1 MKKQLPGWAVLL
13 IITLAAGLALGGTY
27 ALTKDP
33 IDQQA
38 MLTAEKARKAV
49 LPDADSFEKLAVN
62 EDAAVNWAYAG
73 RKDGNI
79 VGYVAQN
86 TVTGFGGE
94 VEVTVG
100 TNTMG
105 VLSGVRVGGTNFSET
120 AGLGARAKEPA
131 FYEQFAGKEYPL
143 DLIKYGGEI
152 DAITSASIT
161 SGAVV
166 RGVNSAIKFLSEVGG
181 FKINEPISLV
191 DELGNNRYATTKQ
204 GFGGPVYVEL
214 EIADGVITDVVIG
227 DESFAESAGYGARA
241 KEEAFYSQYIGKSG
255 TGLTL
260 NSDVD
265 QVSGAT
271 ITSTAVNDAVNL
283 ILLYVNDP
291 DAFNAQMADQPE
303 EVDVSIPA
311 GAETFT
317 VQANGLSG
325 TFNVTIGIGE
335 DGAVNGIA
343 IGDSSTE
350 ADVPFLGKVKN
361 SNAFLAQFIGATG
374 SLNENEVDLVS
385 GATVSSKAVISA
397 VNKAYAASKGEVI
410 EEPAVTEAPAETKAA
425 AENSF
430 TASAQGFGGPVA
442 VSAAFDAE
450 GKITSISIGD
460 SSFNE
465 TTGLGAKALEDSFQA
480 QFIGKQM
487 PLTLADIDAI
497 AGATVTSTA
506 VVDALN
512 AAYEKSLSGE
522 EAGTE
527 EEPAQAETASA
538 YAFKDIRNTATIATQ
553 KNDLQVKVSFVQ
565 NTVAGLVV
573 MERPAGTEQ
582 AYALSG
588 LDAEMKNL
596 FLAATLPLAVED
608 QETSEAALVASAI
621 NAAYYAQ
628 GGAVKAKPAPASPA
642 EPEIIGGAD
651 EPTAIILPA
660 TVDSDGWYTSE
671 VICFFTAVKVEAQF
685 ADGKVAALNVS
696 DKQIG
701 SEKDFAPSSRQ
712 AAMEAQFV
720 GAALPIDNNQM
731 TPYASAVA
739 IALNQAFGASGQTV
753 ADESALPSGV
763 GIGSSVMFFSEYTAV
778 AAFDGNQLVNYIVYT
793 VPVSGENPEEAVSL
807 DNPALQEALIGREMP
822 LNPDEFKTGIG
833 GSPAYVVN
841 AIVIAINDAYNQSSA
856 GQQ

>member
-291 DAFNAQMADQPE
+291 DAFNAQMAD
-303 EVDVSIPA
+303 
-311 GAETFT
+311 
-317 VQANGLSG
+317 
-325 TFNVTIGIGE
+325 
-335 DGAVNGIA
+335 
-343 IGDSSTE
+343 
-350 ADVPFLGKVKN
+350 
-361 SNAFLAQFIGATG
+361 
-374 SLNENEVDLVS
+374 
-385 GATVSSKAVISA
+385 
-397 VNKAYAASKGEVI
+397 
-410 EEPAVTEAPAETKAA
+410 
-425 AENSF
+425 
-430 TASAQGFGGPVA
+430 
-442 VSAAFDAE
+442 
-450 GKITSISIGD
+450 
-460 SSFNE
+460 
-465 TTGLGAKALEDSFQA
+465 
-480 QFIGKQM
+480 
-487 PLTLADIDAI
+487 
-497 AGATVTSTA
+497 
-506 VVDALN
+506 
-512 AAYEKSLSGE
+512 
-522 EAGTE
+522 
-527 EEPAQAETASA
+527 
-538 YAFKDIRNTATIATQ
+538 
-553 KNDLQVKVSFVQ
+553 
-565 NTVAGLVV
+565 
-573 MERPAGTEQ
+573 
-582 AYALSG
+582 
-588 LDAEMKNL
+588 
-596 FLAATLPLAVED
+596 
-608 QETSEAALVASAI
+608 
-621 NAAYYAQ
+621 
-628 GGAVKAKPAPASPA
+628 
-642 EPEIIGGAD
+642 
-651 EPTAIILPA
+651 
-660 TVDSDGWYTSE
+660 
-671 VICFFTAVKVEAQF
+671 
-685 ADGKVAALNVS
+685 
-696 DKQIG
+696 
-701 SEKDFAPSSRQ
+701 
-712 AAMEAQFV
+712 
-720 GAALPIDNNQM
+720 
-731 TPYASAVA
+731 
-739 IALNQAFGASGQTV
+739 
-753 ADESALPSGV
+753 
-763 GIGSSVMFFSEYTAV
+763 
-778 AAFDGNQLVNYIVYT
+778 
-793 VPVSGENPEEAVSL
+793 
-807 DNPALQEALIGREMP
+807 
-822 LNPDEFKTGIG
+822 
-833 GSPAYVVN
+833 
-841 AIVIAINDAYNQSSA
+841 
-856 GQQ
+856 